1 MLVGFS
7 MLIVFLFASEV
18 IFVIKGLRK
27 GERER
32 KMKAER
38 ESERERKRENVE
50 EKEKDQVRVAFV
62 KSVSFFS
69 CLQDHVSDHLSNNCC
84 NSGPRQQTY

>member
-1 MLVGFS
+1 MSLKVY
-7 MLIVFLFASEV
+7 E
-18 IFVIKGLRK
+18 RER
-27 GERER
+27 ERER

>member
-18 IFVIKGLRK
+18 IFVIK
-27 GERER
+27 
-32 KMKAER
+32 
-38 ESERERKRENVE
+38 ERKRENVE

>member
-1 MLVGFS
+1 
-7 MLIVFLFASEV
+7 
-18 IFVIKGLRK
+18 
-27 GERER
+27 
-32 KMKAER
+32 MKAER
-38 ESERERKRENVE
+38 ESERERKREKEKDRENEE

-69 CLQDHVSDHLSNNCC
+69 CLQDHVSDHLSNSCC